1 MMRISIARRLKKLE
15 ELAPETNLA
24 DPDTITIGRL
34 SMSQVHCLLFQV
46 EQDQFGFFLDNIV
59 TANLSDEHFMAAD
72 RIIQVAHDRH
82 DAGLRLAKER
92 RTLAERYAELKCR
105 QANGETIH
113 YDAIPAYVEYLI
125 GA

>member
-34 SMSQVHCLLFQV
+34 SISQIHCQLFQV
-46 EQDQFGFFLDNIV
+46 ERDQLDIFLHSIA
-59 TANLSDEHFMAAD
+59 TTSLSEEQFLQAD

-92 RTLAERYAELKCR
+92 RTLSERYAELKCR

-113 YDAIPAYVEYLI
+113 YDAIPAYVEFLSPV
-125 GA
+125 